1 MSTARST
8 AVNARG
14 WLRGI
19 RFSWFAFVML
29 GVIVLAVLVLA
40 PTVRL
45 YTTQQQQISKL
56 QQRNDAQ
63 KAQVSGLKQQISNW
77 DDPAYIKA
85 QARDRL
91 LYVMPGE
98 TSYLIIDDLP
108 KAPAAAPK
116 KVSTKVQEQS
126 GDWTSTLLRS
136 MLEQPQKS
144 AAQKPAAQK
153 PAAPKSQEPA
163 AGH

>member
-1 MSTARST
+1 MSTAVRDS
-8 AVNARG
+8 AANARG

-19 RFSWFAFVML
+19 RFSWFTFVML

-45 YTTQQQQISKL
+45 YAQQQQQISQLEEQNRAKKNQVKKL
-56 QQRNDAQ
+56 QEEIQ
-63 KAQVSGLKQQISNW
+63 NW

-108 KAPAAAPK
+108 KTPATTET
-116 KVSTKVQEQS
+116 KVSTKVQEQT
-126 GDWTSTLLRS
+126 GDWASTLLRS
-136 MLEQPQKS
+136 MLE
-144 AAQKPAAQK
+144 PAA
-153 PAAPKSQEPA
+153 KSDSA
-163 AGH
+163 KDK